1 VLVDHLGDGVAE
13 KDHILV
19 ERLDVPLQ
27 LDAVD
32 QVDRDGNMLFSQQV
46 QERVLKKLTFVA
58 HDMLRDEK

>member
-1 VLVDHLGDGVAE
+1 MLVDHLGHGIAQE
-13 KDHILV
+13 DHILV
-19 ERLDVPLQ
+19 ERLDVPMQ

-32 QVDRDGNMLFSQQV
+32 QVNRDGNVLFSQQI